1 MNVNTVAVKELD
13 TVPQYMGGSNVGWFR
28 HTVIGDAYRVGSL
41 GNVSYRDASGAIRLQ
56 RFGYPQDWWYE
67 SVVTRLNGPTVT
79 YTSGLNG
86 PEKLDVV
93 REMTEAE
100 AVYKTEAE
108 AVKGH
113 EALVAKYRELA
124 AVEV

>member
-1 MNVNTVAVKELD
+1 MNINNVTVRELN
-13 TVPQYMGGSNVGWFR
+13 TVPQYMGGSDVGWFR
-28 HTVIGDAYRVGSL
+28 HTIVGDTYRIGSL
-41 GNVSYRDASGAIRLQ
+41 GNVRYRDVSGAIRLQ

-67 SVVTRLNGPTVT
+67 SMVTRLNGPTVT

-93 REMTEAE
+93 H
-100 AVYKTEAE
+100 YKTEAE
-108 AVKGH
+108 AEQGH
-113 EALVAKYRELA
+113 RALIAKYRELS